1 MIEYY
6 ITPFEFLDRATLY
19 DIMALREQVFTFEQ
33 KCTDIDLDAL
43 DKQAIHVYGIIDEE
57 IIATARILPPGVYKS
72 GIVSFGR
79 LAVANDYR
87 GKGYGKDIMLQ
98 VLHYIESNYP
108 NIPVEFSAQ
117 KYLQNFYEDLNFQ
130 ASGQPYDEG
139 DIPHIKML
147 TRNN

>member
-33 KCTDIDLDAL
+33 KCTDRDLDAL
-43 DKQAIHVYGIIDEE
+43 DKQAIHVYGAIDDN
-57 IIATARILPPGVYKS
+57 IIATARILPPDVYKP

-79 LAVANDYR
+79 LAVNKSCR
-87 GKGYGKDIMLQ
+87 NKGYGKDIMLQ

-117 KYLQNFYEDLNFQ
+117 KYLQKFYESLEFKV
-130 ASGQPYDEG
+130 AGEPYDEG
-139 DIPHIKML
+139 GIPHIKM
-147 TRNN
+147 NSC